1 MACLHYTPSQDL
13 KVQLGS
19 YYLAAL
25 ERKSIKRGKWEILHT
40 KQI

>member
-1 MACLHYTPSQDL
+1 MTCSHYTPSQDL
-13 KVQLGS
+13 KIQLGS
-19 YYLAAL
+19 YHLAAL